1 MKIVTVQDLSCFGK
15 CALTLALPVLSA
27 MGYETSVLPTALLST
42 HTGGLGKPY
51 VQNLTAAA
59 EGIMDHWQEVG
70 VRFDAVLTGYLGSE
84 TAIRSARRL
93 MRECCA
99 EDAMTFCDPAMADGG
114 KRYAGLDERYAQA
127 MTDLCLE
134 ADVMLPNL
142 TEASMMTGIPVPA
155 QEARMQETAVR
166 MLEKLRQMGARRVV
180 LKGHPGVG
188 QSLLHAD
195 GRISFVPAQA
205 LEGHYHGTGDLF
217 AAAFCGAYLRTK
229 SMDGSARMAGVFVKE
244 SIAATQRAGQD
255 ERMGVRF
262 EEALGM
268 LI

>member
-1 MKIVTVQDLSCFGK
+1 
-15 CALTLALPVLSA
+15 
-27 MGYETSVLPTALLST
+27 
-42 HTGGLGKPY
+42 
-51 VQNLTAAA
+51 
-59 EGIMDHWQEVG
+59 
-70 VRFDAVLTGYLGSE
+70 
-84 TAIRSARRL
+84 
-93 MRECCA
+93 
-99 EDAMTFCDPAMADGG
+99 
-114 KRYAGLDERYAQA
+114 
-127 MTDLCLE
+127 
-134 ADVMLPNL
+134 
-142 TEASMMTGIPVPA
+142 MMTGIPVPA
-155 QEARMQETAVR
+155 QEAQRRETAVR

-180 LKGHPGVG
+180 LKGYPGVG

-195 GRISFVPAQA
+195 GRISFVPTQA

-229 SMDGSARMAGVFVKE
+229 SMDESARTAGVFVKE